1 MLTFTRFFATLIA
14 LGLLTLSATPVA
26 FAESS
31 GSEAKE
37 RPCSIHDMDD
47 ADNGNG
53 APLEPSD
60 RQLFLDRLIAGL
72 LERHHLDTHEFDAE
86 MAEEVFDNFLDNLD
100 PGRHYLLA
108 EDVEAF
114 RERHRELVANS
125 DGHGT
130 GERIKLAFETFQRFR
145 ERGEDRIRFAQSYLD
160 EKPDLE
166 GEDELA
172 VDREDAPWAKDEAEL
187 DTLWEKRVTND
198 VIGLIMAERDWDDAR
213 ETLLRRYDNLRRN
226 ISHSDRNEVFELFIN
241 AHANA
246 LDPHTA
252 YFSPRNVEEFEIR
265 MSLSLEGIGAALQS
279 DDEYIT
285 ITEILPGGPADQDG
299 TLRPQDRITGVAAHE
314 DCDMEDIV
322 GWRVDD
328 AVQLIRGPEGSKVRL
343 RYLPGDAV
351 PGDPEKTIELVRS
364 EVQLEEQAA
373 KKEIKD
379 VTLGDQSYRVGV
391 IQIPTFYMDFQGRR
405 EGREDYRSTTR
416 DVRRLLGE
424 LQEEGVDA
432 VLVDL
437 RNNGGGSLIEAT
449 ELAGVFLDGGPV
461 VQMLDTQGELEVAEG
476 PDNGAEWDGPLGVMV
491 NRFSASASEIFAGA
505 IQDYGRGVIIG
516 SPTYGKGTIQN
527 LLDLDRWFSEDDD
540 VGQLKFTIGKFYR
553 VSGGSM
559 QHRGVIPDLEL
570 PSAISLEDFGESTK
584 PNALAWDEIASLEY
598 DGDPLPRS
606 LVEQLTEMH
615 SERVSEDLD
624 FNNLLDDIRR
634 YREVQERRTLSLNLD
649 KRRES
654 QEDARERRLAQ
665 ENVRRAARGEAA
677 LSELDGDEEAT
688 GDPDI
693 LLTESARILAD
704 FAALLPE
711 YADHESRFS
720 ARREDR

>member
-1 MLTFTRFFATLIA
+1 MFMPTTLRLIA
-14 LGLLTLSATPVA
+14 TFIALILLSLPAAPA
-26 FAESS
+26 WAS
-31 GSEAKE
+31 GDNGGEIEE
-37 RPCSIHDMDD
+37 RPCSIHEMDESGD
-47 ADNGNG
+47 GDQG
-53 APLEPSD
+53 PLEPSE

-72 LERHHLDTHEFDAE
+72 LERHHLDAHEFNTE
-86 MAEEVFDNFLDNLD
+86 MAEEVFENFLDNLD

-108 EDVEAF
+108 DDVTEF
-114 RERHRELVANS
+114 RQQHRQLLTES
-125 DGHGT
+125 DAHGT
-130 GERIKLAFETFQRFR
+130 GDRIKLAFEVFQRFR
-145 ERGEDRIRFAQSYLD
+145 ERGEERIHFAQSYLD
-160 EKPDLE
+160 EEPELE
-166 GEDELA
+166 GDDEL
-172 VDREDAPWAKDEAEL
+172 VIDREDAPWAEDKAEL
-187 DTLWEKRVTND
+187 DRLWEKRVTND
-198 VIGLIMAERDWDDAR
+198 VIGLTLAERDWEDVQ
-213 ETLLRRYDNLRRN
+213 ETLIRRYDNLRRN
-226 ISHSDRNEVFELFIN
+226 IRQSDRNDVFEMFMN

-265 MSLSLEGIGAALQS
+265 MSLSLEGIGAALQA

-373 KKEIKD
+373 KKEIKSVD
-379 VTLGDQSYRVGV
+379 LGEQQYRVGV
-391 IQIPTFYMDFQGRR
+391 IKIPTFYMDFQGRR
-405 EGREDYRSTTR
+405 EGRDDYRSTTR

-461 VQMLDTQGELEVAEG
+461 VQMLDTRGELEVAED
-476 PDNGAEWDGPLGVMV
+476 PDEGAEWDGPLGVMV

-584 PNALAWDEIASLEY
+584 PNALAWDEIAGLEY

-606 LVEQLTEMH
+606 LVKNLNEMH
-615 SERVSEDLD
+615 SKRVSEDLD

-634 YREVQERRTLSLNLD
+634 YQEAQERKTLSLNLE
-649 KRRES
+649 KRREEQS
-654 QEDARERRLAQ
+654 EARERRLAQ

-677 LSELDGDEEAT
+677 LEELDGDDEAT

-693 LLTESARILAD
+693 LLTESARVLAD
-704 FAALLPE
+704 FASLLPD
-711 YADHESRFS
+711 YADHDSRFS
-720 ARREDR
+720 ARRE

>member
-1 MLTFTRFFATLIA
+1 LTGKTLIGQTRDA
-14 LGLLTLSATPVA
+14 L
-26 FAESS
+26 E
-31 GSEAKE
+31 
-37 RPCSIHDMDD
+37 
-47 ADNGNG
+47 
-53 APLEPSD
+53 
-60 RQLFLDRLIAGL
+60 
-72 LERHHLDTHEFDAE
+72 
-86 MAEEVFDNFLDNLD
+86 
-100 PGRHYLLA
+100 
-108 EDVEAF
+108 
-114 RERHRELVANS
+114 
-125 DGHGT
+125 
-130 GERIKLAFETFQRFR
+130 
-145 ERGEDRIRFAQSYLD
+145 
-160 EKPDLE
+160 
-166 GEDELA
+166 
-172 VDREDAPWAKDEAEL
+172 
-187 DTLWEKRVTND
+187 TLWRKRVTND
-198 VIGLIMAERDWDDAR
+198 AIGLILADRDWDDASSVL
-213 ETLLRRYDNLRRN
+213 ERRYENLRRN
-226 ISHSDRNEVFELFIN
+226 ITRSGRDEIFEIFMN
-241 AHANA
+241 AHAGV

-265 MSLSLEGIGAALQS
+265 MSLSLEGIGAALQAE
-279 DDEYIT
+279 DEYIT
-285 ITEILPGGPADQDG
+285 ITEILAGGPADRDG

-314 DCDMEDIV
+314 DCDMEDLI

-373 KKEIKD
+373 KKQIKEID
-379 VTLGDQSYRVGV
+379 LGDEKYRVGV
-391 IQIPTFYMDFQGRR
+391 IQIPTFYMDFQARR

-424 LQEEGVDA
+424 LNDEGVDA
-432 VLVDL
+432 VLLDL

-461 VQMLDTQGELEVAEG
+461 VQTMDTRGQLDISEDPEEQ
-476 PDNGAEWDGPLGVMV
+476 AEWDGPLGVMV

-527 LLDLDRWFSEDDD
+527 LLDLDRWFSEDDE

-553 VSGGSM
+553 ISGSSM

-584 PNALAWDEIASLEY
+584 PNAVAWDEIDSLEY
-598 DGDPLPRS
+598 DGARLPES
-606 LVEQLTEMH
+606 LIKTLSEMH
-615 SERVSEDLD
+615 RDRVQEDLD
-624 FNNLLDDIRR
+624 FNNLLDDIRSYQEQQDRR
-634 YREVQERRTLSLNLD
+634 YLSLNL
-649 KRRES
+649 KERRGS
-654 QEDARERRLAQ
+654 QDEARERRLSQ

-677 LSELDGDEEAT
+677 LEELDDESEPT

-693 LLTESARILAD
+693 LLTESTRILAD
-704 FAALLPE
+704 FASLLPD

-720 ARREDR
+720 ARRDR